1 MDNIFTALVRRRT
14 TGVVMEFVLWC
25 IVCFAALLSL
35 IALAMGA
42 GNFVWILL
50 LLTAAGLGVIM
61 AFRLKEVAL
70 LYSVCVFNAI
80 LFLIHYL
87 VFSVSYGG
95 GPQTAFSIVLFILTF
110 LLSLAV
116 VACAFVQF
124 FSRVNMGTVLTILE
138 ICNVA
143 LIMIMQILMY
153 AAQYVGEDEYYNINT
168 YHRSWMNAKGYW
180 IGTTAFWLILVLIA
194 VFYAYC
200 FWGPVSDRA
209 DKLYVSNGGNRGGGG
224 TYAGFRPGM
233 RGVTGAYARRTI
245 YLDGRTLTIGSSETV
260 NVYIPDP
267 QVSRTHCAIRF
278 NSQTGYYEILD
289 QSTNGVYLGNGA
301 RLYQGRYTAVQSGT
315 TVFIASHQF
324 MLL

>member
-233 RGVTGAYARRTI
+233 RGVTGAYAGRTI
-245 YLDGRTLTIGSSETV
+245 YLSGWKNFNDWIFGDGECLYSGSAGQQNTLCDT
-260 NVYIPDP
+260 
-267 QVSRTHCAIRF
+267 F
-278 NSQTGYYEILD
+278 
-289 QSTNGVYLGNGA
+289 
-301 RLYQGRYTAVQSGT
+301 
-315 TVFIASHQF
+315 
-324 MLL
+324 

>member
-14 TGVVMEFVLWC
+14 TCVVMEFVLWC

-95 GPQTAFSIVLFILTF
+95 GPQT
-110 LLSLAV
+110 
-116 VACAFVQF
+116 
-124 FSRVNMGTVLTILE
+124 
-138 ICNVA
+138 
-143 LIMIMQILMY
+143 
-153 AAQYVGEDEYYNINT
+153 
-168 YHRSWMNAKGYW
+168 
-180 IGTTAFWLILVLIA
+180 
-194 VFYAYC
+194 
-200 FWGPVSDRA
+200 
-209 DKLYVSNGGNRGGGG
+209 
-224 TYAGFRPGM
+224 
-233 RGVTGAYARRTI
+233 
-245 YLDGRTLTIGSSETV
+245 
-260 NVYIPDP
+260 
-267 QVSRTHCAIRF
+267 
-278 NSQTGYYEILD
+278 GYYEILD

>member
-116 VACAFVQF
+116 ICPVF
-124 FSRVNMGTVLTILE
+124 FEGEYGHGADNPGDLQCGSDYDHADPDVCGTV
-138 ICNVA
+138 CRR
-143 LIMIMQILMY
+143 
-153 AAQYVGEDEYYNINT
+153 G
-168 YHRSWMNAKGYW
+168 R
-180 IGTTAFWLILVLIA
+180 VL
-194 VFYAYC
+194 
-200 FWGPVSDRA
+200 
-209 DKLYVSNGGNRGGGG
+209 
-224 TYAGFRPGM
+224 
-233 RGVTGAYARRTI
+233 
-245 YLDGRTLTIGSSETV
+245 
-260 NVYIPDP
+260 
-267 QVSRTHCAIRF
+267 
-278 NSQTGYYEILD
+278 
-289 QSTNGVYLGNGA
+289 
-301 RLYQGRYTAVQSGT
+301 
-315 TVFIASHQF
+315 
-324 MLL
+324 

>member
-1 MDNIFTALVRRRT
+1 
-14 TGVVMEFVLWC
+14 
-25 IVCFAALLSL
+25 
-35 IALAMGA
+35 
-42 GNFVWILL
+42 
-50 LLTAAGLGVIM
+50 
-61 AFRLKEVAL
+61 
-70 LYSVCVFNAI
+70 
-80 LFLIHYL
+80 
-87 VFSVSYGG
+87 
-95 GPQTAFSIVLFILTF
+95 
-110 LLSLAV
+110 
-116 VACAFVQF
+116 
-124 FSRVNMGTVLTILE
+124 
-138 ICNVA
+138 
-143 LIMIMQILMY
+143 
-153 AAQYVGEDEYYNINT
+153 
-168 YHRSWMNAKGYW
+168 MNAKGYW

-233 RGVTGAYARRTI
+233 RGVTGAYAGRTI

-301 RLYQGRYTAVQSGT
+301 RLYQGGYTAVQSGT

>member
-1 MDNIFTALVRRRT
+1 
-14 TGVVMEFVLWC
+14 
-25 IVCFAALLSL
+25 
-35 IALAMGA
+35 
-42 GNFVWILL
+42 
-50 LLTAAGLGVIM
+50 
-61 AFRLKEVAL
+61 
-70 LYSVCVFNAI
+70 
-80 LFLIHYL
+80 
-87 VFSVSYGG
+87 
-95 GPQTAFSIVLFILTF
+95 
-110 LLSLAV
+110 
-116 VACAFVQF
+116 
-124 FSRVNMGTVLTILE
+124 MGTVLTILE

-224 TYAGFRPGM
+224 TYPGFNPGM
-233 RGVTGAYARRTI
+233 RGVTGAYAGRTI

-278 NSQTGYYEILD
+278 NSQTGY
-289 QSTNGVYLGNGA
+289 
-301 RLYQGRYTAVQSGT
+301 
-315 TVFIASHQF
+315 
-324 MLL
+324 